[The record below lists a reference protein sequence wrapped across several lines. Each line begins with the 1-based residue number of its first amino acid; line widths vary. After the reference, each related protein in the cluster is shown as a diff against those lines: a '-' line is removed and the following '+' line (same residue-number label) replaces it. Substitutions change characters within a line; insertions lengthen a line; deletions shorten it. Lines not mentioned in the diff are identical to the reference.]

1 MTPTQNTSK
10 LEDLLRP
17 HQQEFNV
24 LQEALVRIS
33 PLWYGVSEE
42 DMETRKKSAKE
53 MIRKAL
59 ELKKQMDDAEKQFSS
74 QKKKWDKE
82 LGKTLQRL
90 QNMANN
96 RPLEEGVKEEK
107 EEQSEQSDQ

>member
-24 LQEALVRIS
+24 LQEALKE
-33 PLWYGVSEE
+33 VSEE